1 MPMRSSAIRLRFA
14 SLASWRRAMRMILG
28 SVRIGLASLAKR
40 LVKLAPRF
48 VLSGAR
54 PHRLDHRC
62 PTTIALVAE
71 SFDVEEQS
79 VRPASVCRSGRGGIA
94 AAVIR
99 ESAPAARTGNRK
111 KRSFQ
116 KNGPLGLTGNK
127 KGGAR
132 GNEAGESVKG
142 GPSCALLGGWR
153 RQARS
158 RSTAYLTPISAA
170 FDSEG
175 SISRLSAPNSGIAA
189 VGPLP
194 ARRAGGP
201 APKVHWSMSTIFLVS
216 E

>member
-1 MPMRSSAIRLRFA
+1 
-14 SLASWRRAMRMILG
+14 MILE
-28 SVRIGLASLAKR
+28 SVRIGLALLAKR

-48 VLSGAR
+48 LLSGAR
-54 PHRLDHRC
+54 PHRLHRARQRSHC
-62 PTTIALVAE
+62 VADC
-71 SFDVEEQS
+71 FDVEEQS

-175 SISRLSAPNSGIAA
+175 SISRLSAPILGSRPSGRFPPAA
-189 VGPLP
+189 RADLHQRCIGPCSCFSSPPSVSLLSP
-194 ARRAGGP
+194 CCHPGVA
-201 APKVHWSMSTIFLVS
+201 LVS
-216 E
+216 PLDRS

>member
-1 MPMRSSAIRLRFA
+1 
-14 SLASWRRAMRMILG
+14 MILG
-28 SVRIGLASLAKR
+28 SVRVGLAALAKR

-54 PHRLDHRC
+54 PHRLDHVLHR
-62 PTTIALVAE
+62 ARQRSHLLVE

-79 VRPASVCRSGRGGIA
+79 VLRGSVCRSGRGGIA

-175 SISRLSAPNSGIAA
+175 SISWLSAPEFWDRG
-189 VGPLP
+189 
-194 ARRAGGP
+194 RRAASRPPRGRTCTKG
-201 APKVHWSMSTIFLVS
+201 ALVHVAVFRALRVTRL
-216 E
+216 